1 MGVAKAEVVV
11 VAVVVAA
18 AHNRL
23 CRCQNCP
30 CRRAAVLARPP
41 TTQALWLV
49 QLTRAPVR
57 PSARC
62 ERDGM
67 VFLLCA
73 RCGVPLGRVSTWC
86 HADGWVKAA
95 VV

>member
-1 MGVAKAEVVV
+1 MGAVAAAEEVV
-11 VAVVVAA
+11 VAVVVAV

-23 CRCQNCP
+23 CRRQNCP

-41 TTQALWLV
+41 TAQALWLV

-62 ERDGM
+62 ERDGI
-67 VFLLCA
+67 VLCA
-73 RCGVPLGRVSTWC
+73 RCGVPLGRAGTWC

>member
-1 MGVAKAEVVV
+1 MGAAAAEVVV
-11 VAVVVAA
+11 MTVVVAA
-18 AHNRL
+18 ARNRL
-23 CRCQNCP
+23 CRRQNCP
-30 CRRAAVLARPP
+30 CRRATVLARPP

-67 VFLLCA
+67 VLCA
-73 RCGVPLGRVSTWC
+73 RCGVPLGRAGTWC

>member
-1 MGVAKAEVVV
+1 MGAAAAEVVV
-11 VAVVVAA
+11 VVTVVVAA

-23 CRCQNCP
+23 CRRQNCP

-67 VFLLCA
+67 VLCA
-73 RCGVPLGRVSTWC
+73 RCGVPLGRAGTWC